1 MTVLKKKEKAPKTK
15 EPEFRHGKVC
25 QADKYWA
32 KKLEQGYAQCTHAQ
46 QIIDERLESLTHPSL
61 LDAPYSSGEDTDD
74 GPYKSVIEPQSML
87 SDNLSPYEVTDSESE
102 DNDVVAYNTE
112 TSHHMTIADRHQLW
126 RKQWLRH
133 EHRE

>member
-1 MTVLKKKEKAPKTK
+1 MTVPKKEKAPKTK
-15 EPEFRHGKVC
+15 EPESRHGKVC

-46 QIIDERLESLTHPSL
+46 QIIDEQLESLTHLPL

-74 GPYKSVIEPQSML
+74 GPYKSAIEPQSIL
-87 SDNLSPYEVTDSESE
+87 SDNLSPYEVIDLESE
-102 DNDVVAYNTE
+102 DDDVVAYNTE
-112 TSHHMTIADRHQLW
+112 TSHRTTVADRHRLR

-133 EHRE
+133 KHCE